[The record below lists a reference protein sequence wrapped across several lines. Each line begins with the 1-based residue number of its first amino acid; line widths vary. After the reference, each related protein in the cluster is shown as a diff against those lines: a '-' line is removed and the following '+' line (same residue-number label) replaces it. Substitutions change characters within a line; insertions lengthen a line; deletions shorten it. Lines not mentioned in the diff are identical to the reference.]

1 MWLRWG
7 GRKLIAE
14 SPQPF
19 LCMLQFN
26 NCILTLCFLFLLHLS
41 EVLLH
46 LIARSWRSDVQF
58 PCRKLSSAAAGHAAS
73 ACSLRRL
80 ASLPCLI
87 FADEIAADE
96 IAAMHFTTYMVFSA
110 AVLGRNYS
118 PRKASWPS
126 TCLMVMVRSNPV
138 HLQTRFSDNIF
149 LGCNHFHDWFNS
161 SGAAIFEFG
170 DLFSNR
176 EILFTKASSRKNIKG
191 FNSRATWPYASI
203 DVALKPFSWI
213 VHLHVFCFLL
223 SL

>member
-1 MWLRWG
+1 MEGSKLLELPLSIEMWLRWG

-26 NCILTLCFLFLLHLS
+26 NCILTLCLLFLLYLS

-87 FADEIAADE
+87 FADVKLQPMKLQQCTLQLTWFSLQLFWVE
-96 IAAMHFTTYMVFSA
+96 TTA
-110 AVLGRNYS
+110 HER
-118 PRKASWPS
+118 
-126 TCLMVMVRSNPV
+126 
-138 HLQTRFSDNIF
+138 HL
-149 LGCNHFHDWFNS
+149 
-161 SGAAIFEFG
+161 
-170 DLFSNR
+170 DLR
-176 EILFTKASSRKNIKG
+176 HA
-191 FNSRATWPYASI
+191 
-203 DVALKPFSWI
+203 
-213 VHLHVFCFLL
+213 
-223 SL
+223 